1 MTALTRNLDPAVS
14 HVRPA
19 GLKKK
24 KFVLKIKLNIFKNI
38 FC

>member
-19 GLKKK
+19 GFAKKK
-24 KFVLKIKLNIFKNI
+24 VCFEN
-38 FC
+38 